1 MSLDQHH
8 KEASAMATS
17 RRDQVAF
24 LIGRI
29 VVGGMYASAG
39 VANLF
44 DLDAKAALVASK
56 GVFEPKALVFLA
68 SLLLVIGGFS
78 ILTGLR
84 PQIGVAALA
93 LFLIPVSLIMHNFWA
108 FEGMQWIAEMRAF
121 MGNLGLL
128 GSALMFLAI
137 PQAWAFSLDGW
148 LASLGAARR
157 QQQATNPV

>member
-1 MSLDQHH
+1 
-8 KEASAMATS
+8 MATS

-39 VANLF
+39 IANLF
-44 DLDAKAALVASK
+44 DLEAKAAYVASK
-56 GVFEPKALVFLA
+56 GVFEPKVLVFLA
-68 SLLLVIGGFS
+68 SLLLVAGGFS

-84 PQIGVAALA
+84 PRIGVAALA

-108 FEGMQWIAEMRAF
+108 FEGIQRMVEMRGF

-148 LASLGAARR
+148 LASLSAARR
-157 QQQATNPV
+157 QHATNPVA